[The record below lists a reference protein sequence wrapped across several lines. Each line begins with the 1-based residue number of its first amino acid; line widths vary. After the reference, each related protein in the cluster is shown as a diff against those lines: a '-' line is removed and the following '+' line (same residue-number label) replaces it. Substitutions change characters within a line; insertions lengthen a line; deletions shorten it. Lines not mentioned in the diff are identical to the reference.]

1 MWKAV
6 WAILAVALAVIW
18 RAVCFVYL
26 KALIPEPVANGANL
40 GRGAAEA
47 LFKFVGAEPLMET
60 RGSRILLIF
69 QKLLEL
75 LWIAEFKG
83 KPDRQGQIRSCGA
96 G

>member
-1 MWKAV
+1 
-6 WAILAVALAVIW
+6 
-18 RAVCFVYL
+18 
-26 KALIPEPVANGANL
+26 
-40 GRGAAEA
+40 
-47 LFKFVGAEPLMET
+47 MET